1 MKKEILLL
9 FLLLPLLSI
18 SQNKKK
24 YLKANRYDLT
34 SLDFNFPEK
43 EFKVVGFGAYHGS
56 AKTYDAELNLIKS
69 LIKQNNFKYYIP
81 ETNYSQAYFFDL
93 FLKNG
98 DTNLLKE
105 LVYGFETI
113 VMQEGTIETYKHWK
127 KLKKIN
133 DNLPIRNKITVVG
146 LDIIHEY
153 KFPIMHLLKLVDR
166 SKTNNWNHLD
176 KLYNIISSDTSEYYS
191 YKDNYCKKTMK
202 SFIDD
207 YKVNADKYTS
217 CIMDTATFHYI
228 IKNITYTFL
237 KNPKREKIIF
247 DNYQFLKDQ
256 YHFKSY
262 PQFFK
267 YGYFHIL
274 KSRETNYPSFFTRLI
289 ENKVF
294 NKDDIITIM
303 GYLTNSEVLWN
314 KVYNEKDEYSSYIK
328 ETGLGI
334 GDYWKE
340 YFKGIRKLKKTK
352 ISDMTLFRLDGK
364 NTPYSSSTDL
374 IEVELFLKKSNG
386 RDVKNKK
393 TIDFFDYIVLISN
406 SNAQTPIE
414 ELHKKQL

>member
-1 MKKEILLL
+1 MKKETLLL
-9 FLLLPLLSI
+9 FLLLPLLCI

-24 YLKANRYDLT
+24 YLQTNRYDLT
-34 SLDFNFPEK
+34 SPNFNFPEK
-43 EFKVVGFGAYHGS
+43 KFKVVGFGAYHGS

-69 LIKQNNFKYYIP
+69 LIKQGNFKYYIP

-105 LVYGFETI
+105 LVYGFESI
-113 VMQEGTIETYKHWK
+113 VMQEGTIETYQHWK
-127 KLKKIN
+127 NLKKIN
-133 DNLPIRNKITVVG
+133 DNLSIQNKIAIVG
-146 LDIIHEY
+146 LDVINEY

-166 SKTNNWNHLD
+166 AKADTWSHLD
-176 KLYNIISSDTSEYYS
+176 KLHHIISSDTSEYYS
-191 YKDNYCKKTMK
+191 YKDNYCKKTLK
-202 SFIDD
+202 SFIND
-207 YKVNADKYTS
+207 YKVNTSKYTS

-228 IKNITYTFL
+228 IKNIEYTFQARL
-237 KNPKREKIIF
+237 EREKIIF
-247 DNYQFLKDQ
+247 DNYIFLKDQ
-256 YHFKSY
+256 YHFKTY

-274 KSRETNYPSFFTRLI
+274 KSREKDYPSFFTRLI
-289 ENKVF
+289 ENKIFTNEDV
-294 NKDDIITIM
+294 ITIM

-314 KVYNEKDEYSSYIK
+314 KVYNEKDEYSSYTT
-328 ETGLGI
+328 EAGFGI

-340 YFKGIRKLKKTK
+340 YFKGIGKLKKTK

-374 IEVELFLKKSNG
+374 IEVELFFKKSNG
-386 RDVKNKK
+386 KDVKDKN

-406 SNAQTPIE
+406 STPQIPIE
-414 ELHKKQL
+414 ELHKKQ